1 MRIPLV
7 VAAAA
12 AVVALAGCGVPA
24 AGVEVAPASA
34 HAATPG
40 PSGPVPASVSGQVTR
55 VVDGDTVRVHTV
67 DDRDLD
73 IRVIGENSPETV
85 DPFRP
90 VECFGPQ
97 ASAEAHRVL
106 DNQTVTVVADPSQGD
121 PNHNDKYGRPLRYIT
136 LPSGEDLSRHMVA
149 AGFSRAYKVRG
160 PAPVEWKD
168 LVADQAQARLHHVGL
183 WAPRPAGCGG
193 GR

>member
-1 MRIPLV
+1 MRISL

-12 AVVALAGCGVPA
+12 VAVVGLAGCGA
-24 AGVEVAPASA
+24 SASGVEAAPASA
-34 HAATPG
+34 RAAAPG
-40 PSGPVPASVSGQVTR
+40 PSGPVPTSVSGQVIR

-106 DNQTVTVVADPSQGD
+106 DNQTVTVVADYSQGD
-121 PNHNDKYGRPLRYIT
+121 ANHNDKYGRPLRYIH

-149 AGFSRAYKVRG
+149 GGFSRAYKVRG
-160 PAPVEWKD
+160 PAPAEWKD
-168 LVADQAQARLHHVGL
+168 LVADQAQARLNHVGL
-183 WAPRPAGCGG
+183 WAPRPVGCGG